1 MIALII
7 IGAIC
12 LLNLSLF
19 AYLYIRVVRAE
30 KWKAVEKTKE
40 HGVDFINFS

>member
-1 MIALII
+1 MTALII

-19 AYLYIRVVRAE
+19 AYLYIRVQKSE
-30 KWKAVEKTKE
+30 KWKAVEKPKE
-40 HGVDFINFS
+40 HDNFINFS